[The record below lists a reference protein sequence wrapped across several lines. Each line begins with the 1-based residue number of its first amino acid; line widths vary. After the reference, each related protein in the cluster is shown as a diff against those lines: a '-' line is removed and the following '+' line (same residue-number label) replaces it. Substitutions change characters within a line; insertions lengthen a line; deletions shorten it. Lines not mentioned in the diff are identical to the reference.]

1 MSCGTLKAYNTS
13 SQTVL
18 ANGSLNLL
26 NNEITGGCCGGLSI
40 NNNAITVSK
49 GGTYLI
55 TVSANALATTNGNI
69 TLQLFNK
76 GTAVPAAIAS
86 ATGTTTD
93 TKNLNFSLLY
103 NVGNSC
109 NCVNNTALLTL
120 INTGVG
126 ATYSNIILNIV
137 RV

>member
-1 MSCGTLKAYNTS
+1 MAL
-13 SQTVL
+13 
-18 ANGSLNLL
+18 
-26 NNEITGGCCGGLSI
+26 E
-40 NNNAITVSK
+40 
-49 GGTYLI
+49 I
-55 TVSANALATTNGNI
+55 TVSANALATTNENV

-76 GTAVPAAIAS
+76 DTAVPAAIAS
-86 ATGTTTD
+86 ATGTITD